1 MDTPPLGAA
10 CGCAFWWYMAQL
22 FGTRLRQA
30 PAGHREP
37 LLLIMASFGGM
48 FFFCH
53 PFRFYQLIGG

>member
-10 CGCAFWWYMAQL
+10 CGYAIWWYMAQL
-22 FGTRLRQA
+22 FGTRLRQT
-30 PAGHREP
+30 PAGHRKP
-37 LLLIMASFGGM
+37 LLIMASFGGM